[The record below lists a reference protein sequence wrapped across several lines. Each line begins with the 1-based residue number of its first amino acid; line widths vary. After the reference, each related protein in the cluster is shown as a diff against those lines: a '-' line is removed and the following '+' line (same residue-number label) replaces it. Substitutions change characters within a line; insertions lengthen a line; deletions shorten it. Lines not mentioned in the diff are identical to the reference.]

1 MAIRH
6 ESADP
11 EATAIAA
18 LGFLAAD
25 TERLGRFLALTGID
39 PGSLRAVA
47 REPHFLG
54 SVLDHLLGD
63 EALLLAFA
71 ANHRIEP
78 EAVVVA
84 RRRLGGSPA
93 EAP

>member
-1 MAIRH
+1 MTIRH
-6 ESADP
+6 EGIDP

-25 TERLGRFLALTGID
+25 TERLGRFLALTGLD
-39 PGSLRAVA
+39 PGSLRAAA

-54 SVLDHLLGD
+54 SVLDHLLND

-71 ANHRIEP
+71 ANHRIQP
-78 EAVVVA
+78 AAVAAA
-84 RRRLGGSPA
+84 RQRLGGGA
-93 EAP
+93 REAP

>member
-6 ESADP
+6 EGIDP

-25 TERLGRFLALTGID
+25 TERLGRFLAVTGLD
-39 PGSLRAVA
+39 PGSLRAAA

-54 SVLDHLLGD
+54 SVLERLLSD

-71 ANHRIEP
+71 ANHRVQP
-78 EAVVVA
+78 ESIVA
-84 RRRLGGSPA
+84 ARQRLGGL
-93 EAP
+93 EHRE